1 MAPDRGHLVRPRAGG
16 NTLTLKGGSDQSSQK
31 VNCNMV
37 MVGHVD
43 AGKSTIS
50 GHLLYSFGQLDDR
63 TLDKFTKE
71 STAMGRASWKFAWA
85 MDLTAEER
93 EKGKTHE
100 VGQAYFESENRKYT
114 LLDAPGHR
122 GYVPS
127 MIAGAALAEVAVLII
142 SARTGEF
149 EAGFEKGG
157 QTREHAILIR
167 STGVR
172 HLIVAVNKMDE
183 CSWSKERYDDIV
195 GKLQPF
201 FKSIGYGLSEVVFL
215 PLDGLHGVNL
225 KSRMGPDVCS
235 WYDGPSLIEA
245 LDTVKLVKSQPSLP
259 VRFQVSCAYRETDV
273 YLLGKLECGVIRAG
287 EELLLLPDNSVI
299 TITQIFFESTSVE
312 ESSAGDILRLKVK
325 GCTEDVPAGSILSP
339 SKGVGRAKAT
349 RCIEVKVNILDCKSI
364 IAAGYSCMFHCH
376 SIATD
381 CTWESVISVIDKQ
394 LGEVKRPFVR
404 RGQSAVLRLEFSSE
418 ICVETYKDFSQ
429 LGRFVLREDG
439 LTIGIGIVLNL
450 L

>member
-1 MAPDRGHLVRPRAGG
+1 MSLSSTAWIVFSMLCMSPVYHASHEHLLSLRHAFMAPDRGHLVRPRAGG

-31 VNCNMV
+31 
-37 MVGHVD
+37 
-43 AGKSTIS
+43 
-50 GHLLYSFGQLDDR
+50 LDDR

-312 ESSAGDILRLKVK
+312 ESSAGDILRLKVLPCEQR
-325 GCTEDVPAGSILSP
+325 G
-339 SKGVGRAKAT
+339 
-349 RCIEVKVNILDCKSI
+349 IEVKVNILDCKSI